1 MGASMVISALD
12 ALAQI
17 LSKRAREIE
26 AGTHSADLADN
37 ADMRRE
43 VMQVVDGLD
52 SSALDP
58 HNPAEMTMWFMNQLS
73 YFTAIRLFIEWGAFE
88 KMPTEKGATI
98 SYTELAAKLEV
109 GADAVLVGRF
119 LCQPGRCAFV
129 CFC

>member
-43 VMQVVDGLD
+43 VIVVDGLD
-52 SSALDP
+52 SSALNP

-98 SYTELAAKLEV
+98 SYTELAGKLEV

-119 LCQPGRCAFV
+119 LRQGG
-129 CFC
+129 